1 MNVIL
6 INFLQMSKKKLNLK
20 LKNLIGFSSS
30 SLRLVKGQKFES
42 IKFEKGG
49 NKVRSDKEFE
59 I

>member
-1 MNVIL
+1 
-6 INFLQMSKKKLNLK
+6 MSKKLNLK

-49 NKVRSDKEFE
+49 DKVRSDKEFE
-59 I
+59 IRN